1 MGPRNGPGVRGEMD
15 ERTDPHS
22 KERAT
27 CKGLPRQGEIR
38 EGVTEEEGTFLQ
50 EHFFLFFYFFGGV

>member
-1 MGPRNGPGVRGEMD
+1 MD

-50 EHFFLFFYFFGGV
+50 EHFFLFFNFFGGV